1 MSYFL
6 MAMLSL
12 GAVVA
17 NAIIIKQTAFKN
29 NKLTCND
36 YILNTYLYVLLG
48 FLIISTII
56 LATFENSKM
65 QNVLKTIF
73 GSIFSIILFLIVY
86 VGIIIWFYM
95 IDPKDNLLLL
105 HIVWL
110 LCILMFSILLYI
122 PVQFAY
128 LQNILKPAILVTL
141 LITVTVVY
149 LGIKYGD
156 KIITFDWD
164 KYLRIALIMLIGV
177 YISLMF
183 YPPNQIQTT
192 LYILSAVSLVIF
204 TLLLLSY
211 NKKLTERAKEC
222 HKDNNPNYP
231 KESMGLIIKVMNI
244 FMDIL
249 KLMSRKRR

>member
-1 MSYFL
+1 
-6 MAMLSL
+6 ML
-12 GAVVA
+12 
-17 NAIIIKQTAFKN
+17 T
-29 NKLTCND
+29 
-36 YILNTYLYVLLG
+36 
-48 FLIISTII
+48 
-56 LATFENSKM
+56 SKD
-65 QNVLKTIF
+65 L
-73 GSIFSIILFLIVY
+73 
-86 VGIIIWFYM
+86 
-95 IDPKDNLLLL
+95 
-105 HIVWL
+105 
-110 LCILMFSILLYI
+110 
-122 PVQFAY
+122 
-128 LQNILKPAILVTL
+128 TL